1 MFLIDD
7 KYNAL
12 ETFKSTK
19 KKRLKKQLER
29 NIKIVKFDYGGE
41 YGGKYDELIVI
52 WGFLPNT
59 FRNLKF

>member
-1 MFLIDD
+1 MINIMLL
-7 KYNAL
+7 KLLNL
-12 ETFKSTK
+12 H

-52 WGFLPNT
+52 WGFLRNT
-59 FRNLKF
+59 SRNLKF

>member
-19 KKRLKKQLER
+19 TKRLKKQLER

-41 YGGKYDELIVI
+41 YGGKYDGTYCYMGL
-52 WGFLPNT
+52 FAKY
-59 FRNLKF
+59 F

>member
-1 MFLIDD
+1 MINIMLL
-7 KYNAL
+7 KLLNL
-12 ETFKSTK
+12 QK